1 MFTCFDIIITGD
13 YMKFKNVLLAS
24 DFDGTL
30 KNDDG
35 IITPDVI
42 EKIKY
47 FINEG
52 GYFTVCTGRCRQG
65 FHLYDPE
72 YINAPVLLCNGA
84 VAYDYKKRKTVF
96 ADGIGT
102 EGLNVL
108 NEILKIFPDLCIE
121 LYGENEVFCINTI
134 EDSHRHITSQDI
146 EFKNIEALEEA
157 TRPWVKVMSPAGKNS
172 QALQKELLKHP
183 EINFLKTSGEWV
195 EILKKGT
202 DKGTG
207 ILKLG
212 EMLGCKKEDIYAA
225 GDGYNDIEMLVSASA
240 GFVPEN
246 GSPEALAVA
255 KHITR
260 SNNQGCIAHAIE
272 ILDEIY
278 N

>member
-1 MFTCFDIIITGD
+1 
-13 YMKFKNVLLAS
+13 MKFKNVLLAS

-35 IITPDVI
+35 IITREVI

-47 FINEG
+47 FISEG

-84 VAYDYKKRKTVF
+84 MAYDYAKGKTLF
-96 ADGIGT
+96 ADGIGN
-102 EGLNVL
+102 EGIKPLND
-108 NEILKIFPDLCIE
+108 ILKIFPNICIE
-121 LYGENEVFCINTI
+121 FYSENEIFCINTI
-134 EDSHRHITSQDI
+134 EDSHRHFTCQDI
-146 EFKNIEALEEA
+146 EFKTINSLREA
-157 TRPWVKVMSPAGKNS
+157 TLPWVKVMSPAGENS
-172 QALQKELLKHP
+172 QTLQNELLKHP

-212 EMLGCKKEDIYAA
+212 KMLGCDKKDIYAA
-225 GDGYNDIEMLVSASA
+225 GDGYNDIEMLVAARA

-246 GSPEALAVA
+246 GSKEALEVA
-255 KHITR
+255 TYVTR
-260 SNNQGCIAHAIE
+260 SNNDGCIAHVIE

-278 N
+278 

>member
-1 MFTCFDIIITGD
+1 
-13 YMKFKNVLLAS
+13 MKFKGVLLAS

-30 KNDDG
+30 KNDEG

-47 FINEG
+47 FMSEG

-65 FHLYDPE
+65 FHLYSPE

-84 VAYDYKKRKTVF
+84 AAYDYENNKTVF
-96 ADGIGT
+96 TDGIGD
-102 EGLNVL
+102 EDVFALNK
-108 NEILKIFPDLCIE
+108 ILEKFPDLCIE
-121 LYGENEVFCINTI
+121 LYGENEICCINTI
-134 EDSHRHITSQDI
+134 EDSNRHFTCQDI
-146 EFKNIEALEEA
+146 NFKTVKKLEDA
-157 TRPWVKVMSPAGKNS
+157 PRPWVKVMSPAGENS
-172 QALQKELLKHP
+172 QALQKELLKYP

-195 EILKKGT
+195 EILKKDT

-212 EMLGCKKEDIYAA
+212 EMLGCERKDIYAA
-225 GDGYNDIEMLVSASA
+225 GDGYNDIEMLVAAKA

-246 GSPEALAVA
+246 GSKEALEVA
-255 KHITR
+255 TYVTR
-260 SNNQGCIAHAIE
+260 SNNNGCIAHAIE

-278 N
+278 